1 MTENGRT
8 DAEGPATKP
17 CMGSGK
23 AVHFSSS
30 WLKALHNPV
39 LQSLPLT
46 GYRDSVPVDTEPEN
60 RRDVNSGP
68 AGSEIT
74 EGDQKAGP
82 CSIPSDSIT
91 KG

>member
-1 MTENGRT
+1 MTKNTCT

-17 CMGSGK
+17 CIGSEK

-30 WLKALHNPV
+30 WLKALHDLV
-39 LQSLPLT
+39 LQSLSLT
-46 GYRDSVPVDTEPEN
+46 GYRNSVPVDIGPEN

-74 EGDQKAGP
+74 EGDQ
-82 CSIPSDSIT
+82 T
-91 KG
+91 T